1 MDYYV
6 TLEAAWLVRDV
17 GSVNDAI
24 SIAVSEAG
32 KRLNPKLDYVD
43 IEVGSTT
50 CPACGEEL
58 DSVFQSADTALVG
71 LTLGTKVFRAENEKH
86 ASRIAKLVIGK
97 ALRNVPLQVVDV
109 NEVV

>member
-17 GSVNDAI
+17 ESVNDAM

-50 CPACGEEL
+50 CPACEEEL
-58 DSVFQSADTALVG
+58 DSVFQSANTALVG
-71 LTLGTKVFRAENEKH
+71 LTLGIKIFNAESDEH
-86 ASRIAKLVIGK
+86 ASRIAKTVIGK
-97 ALRNVPLQVVDV
+97 ALKNVPLQVIDV
-109 NEVV
+109 SEVV

>member
-17 GSVNDAI
+17 ESVNDAM

-50 CPACGEEL
+50 CPACEEEL
-58 DSVFQSADTALVG
+58 DSVFQSANTALVG
-71 LTLGTKVFRAENEKH
+71 LTLGIKVFNAESDEH
-86 ASRIAKLVIGK
+86 ASRIAKTVIGK
-97 ALRNVPLQVVDV
+97 ALKNVPLQVIDV
-109 NEVV
+109 TEVV

>member
-17 GSVNDAI
+17 RSVDDAM
-24 SIAVSEAG
+24 SVAVSEAG

-58 DSVFQSADTALVG
+58 KSVFLSADTALVG
-71 LTLGTKVFRAENEKH
+71 LTFVIKVFSAESEEH

-97 ALRNVPLQVVDV
+97 ALRNVPLQVIDIT
-109 NEVV
+109 EV

>member
-17 GSVNDAI
+17 ESVNDAM

-50 CPACGEEL
+50 CPACEEEL
-58 DSVFQSADTALVG
+58 DSVFQSANTALVG
-71 LTLGTKVFRAENEKH
+71 LTLGIKVFNAESDEH
-86 ASRIAKLVIGK
+86 ASRIAKMVIGK
-97 ALRNVPLQVVDV
+97 ALKNVPLQVIDV
-109 NEVV
+109 SEVV

>member
-17 GSVNDAI
+17 ESVNDAM

-50 CPACGEEL
+50 CPACEEEL
-58 DSVFQSADTALVG
+58 DSVFQSANTALVG
-71 LTLGTKVFRAENEKH
+71 LTLGIKVFNAESDEH
-86 ASRIAKLVIGK
+86 ASRIAKTVIGK
-97 ALRNVPLQVVDV
+97 ALKNVPLQVIDV
-109 NEVV
+109 IEVV